1 MVFTSSVSLAKNM
14 MVENI
19 LELYIHKSEC
29 SKNPGDNLAGC
40 SITSNCS
47 AVAVQDSRIR

>member
-1 MVFTSSVSLAKNM
+1 MVFTSLVSLAKNM

-19 LELYIHKSEC
+19 LELHKSEC

-40 SITSNCS
+40 SITRNCS